1 MAGDTAV
8 HELLHRSGFHTS
20 KPIHEY
26 LSFLVVLGIKVK
38 SCCYVHVSSAA
49 DEGGGWGGGKT
60 WAVCLGPP
68 VYKGAHANSAGLVQI
83 ISSSSVTFQSKG
95 LNMLLWPLNKGL

>member
-1 MAGDTAV
+1 MNTSYDQSLIWPSIVAGDTAV
-8 HELLHRSGFHTS
+8 HELLHRSEFHTS

-49 DEGGGWGGGKT
+49 DEGGGWGGGNMGSLPQ
-60 WAVCLGPP
+60 AP
-68 VYKGAHANSAGLVQI
+68 
-83 ISSSSVTFQSKG
+83 SV
-95 LNMLLWPLNKGL
+95 